1 MRACNHVLT
10 SVLRVPHLFCMVRTL
25 KDALYSGWRIR
36 VRCHVFGPH
45 HKGGHRDH
53 VICEYQ
59 RELDVHTLVWT
70 RGNLPL
76 AVFESK
82 LRCPRC
88 GNMRIQVI
96 YEIPNQPNANRI
108 G

>member
-1 MRACNHVLT
+1 LT
-10 SVLRVPHLFCMVRTL
+10 QPLPVPHLFSMVRTL
-25 KDALYSGWRIR
+25 KDAWHAGWRIR
-36 VRCHVFGPH
+36 VRCYVFGPH
-45 HKGGHRDH
+45 HKAGWRDH
-53 VICEYQ
+53 VICDHST
-59 RELDVHTLVWT
+59 ELDLKTLVWT

-76 AVFESK
+76 AVWEKK

-108 G
+108 A